1 MDKLRRALSGAEDQD
16 SQAEQGG
23 ITEMLDASSLSWS
36 TRVKGFAICFIV
48 GFLFSLLGSFFFFIN
63 RMVGFG
69 LCYSFGSVISLM
81 STMFLMGP
89 VNQLKKMFDGTRLI
103 ATIIMLGSI
112 VLTLFFA
119 FKVSN
124 KRGIKE
130 QERVTDRI

>member
-1 MDKLRRALSGAEDQD
+1 MDKLRRALSGADDVE
-16 SQAEQGG
+16 SQQEQNG
-23 ITEMLDASSLSWS
+23 ITEILDTSSLSWS

-48 GFLFSLLGSFFFFIN
+48 GILFSLLGSVLFFFN

-69 LCYSFGSVISLM
+69 LCYSFGSVVSLM

-103 ATIIMLGSI
+103 ATIIMIASI

-119 FKVSN
+119 FYVRNS
-124 KRGIKE
+124 
-130 QERVTDRI
+130 TLL